1 VISIEVV
8 NNPEQIPDI
17 VKLVFYS
24 MRNKYTSVSNPS
36 GLTFSEV
43 KSIISSRKVSVIK
56 NDNKIVGI
64 INTAFADEKTKIRL
78 GLNSDID
85 YFNIGLIYIARK
97 ERGNGFASEIL
108 SRFINEYQNIL
119 YIAHESNS
127 PSNKVGSK
135 QLTFFKKVYSFMGRE
150 PYNIYTT

>member
-1 VISIEVV
+1 MISIEVV

-97 ERGNGFASEIL
+97 DRGNGFASEML
-108 SRFINEYQNIL
+108 SRFINEYQNKAEYNFSFNTKNLKPGIYFYTL
-119 YIAHESNS
+119 SVGDKTT
-127 PSNKVGSK
+127 SNKFIK
-135 QLTFFKKVYSFMGRE
+135 L
-150 PYNIYTT
+150 N